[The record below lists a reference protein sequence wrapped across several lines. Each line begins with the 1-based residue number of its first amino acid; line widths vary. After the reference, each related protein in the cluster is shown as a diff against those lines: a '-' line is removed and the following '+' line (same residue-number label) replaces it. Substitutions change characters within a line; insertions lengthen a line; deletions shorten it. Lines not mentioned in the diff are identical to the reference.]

1 MALSKSEQN
10 LLHAID
16 NKITLLAERQDNQI
30 ATHERMKV
38 DVSALKKTVYE
49 NGLNTRV
56 KALHDWMLELR
67 AEKQEAQKITVD
79 LSKMEDAQEHEIK
92 LLGIKMSAELKSNII
107 TGFITGSL
115 ALLGVVLS
123 K

>member
-30 ATHERMKV
+30 ATHERLKV
-38 DVSALKKTVYE
+38 DVNALKKTVYE

-56 KALHDWMLELR
+56 KELHDWMTELR
-67 AEKQEAQKITVD
+67 AEKREAQKITVD
-79 LSKMEDAQEHEIK
+79 LLKTEDAQEHEIK

>member
-1 MALSKSEQN
+1 MALNKSEQN

-79 LSKMEDAQEHEIK
+79 LLKTEDAQEHEIK

>member
-38 DVSALKKTVYE
+38 DVKELKKTVYE

-56 KALHDWMLELR
+56 KELHDWMTELR
-67 AEKQEAQKITVD
+67 AEKREAQKITVD
-79 LSKMEDAQEHEIK
+79 LLKTEDAQEHEIK

>member
-79 LSKMEDAQEHEIK
+79 LLKTEDAQEHEIK

>member
-38 DVSALKKTVYE
+38 DVNALKKTVYE

-79 LSKMEDAQEHEIK
+79 LLKTEDAQEHEIR
-92 LLGIKMSAELKSNII
+92 LVGIKMSAELKSNII